1 MGKHTLRSI
10 KDKYWRLGRKKDSD
24 NDKKDGSGDKKAV

>member
-10 KDKYWRLGRKKDSD
+10 KDKYWRLGRKKDD
-24 NDKKDGSGDKKAV
+24 DDDKNAA